1 MQNTIKNQT
10 VSVEVVSKL
19 TGKSIQTV
27 RVCIQ
32 KGLLPGICFK
42 NPKSNKYNY
51 IILKK
56 DIEEFFGIKF
66 EEGIIFDD
74 NK

>member
-27 RVCIQ
+27 RICIQ

-42 NPKSNKYNY
+42 NPKSNKFNY

-56 DIEEFFGIKF
+56 DVEEFFGIKF
-66 EEGIIFDD
+66 EEGEY
-74 NK
+74 KQ

>member
-1 MQNTIKNQT
+1 MQNTVKNQT

-66 EEGIIFDD
+66 EEGNIFDD

>member
-42 NPKSNKYNY
+42 NPKSN
-51 IILKK
+51 
-56 DIEEFFGIKF
+56 IKF
-66 EEGIIFDD
+66 EEGNNI
-74 NK
+74 